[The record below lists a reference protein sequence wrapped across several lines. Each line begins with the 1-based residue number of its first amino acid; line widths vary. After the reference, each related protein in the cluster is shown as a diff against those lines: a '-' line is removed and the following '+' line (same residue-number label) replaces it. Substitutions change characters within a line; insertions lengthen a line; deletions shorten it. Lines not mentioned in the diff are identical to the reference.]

1 MEKIALLPGGFKPPH
16 AGHYNMAKW
25 LAANTDA
32 DSVIV
37 KIGSK
42 VRDGISREM
51 ALQLFNLYRIND
63 KDPLSSKIS
72 ILSSDSPSP
81 VRDVYDFI
89 EKEAPEGSKIY
100 LGLGEKDVND
110 KRYANIGK
118 FAKPKKIKFQTV
130 LVPPQSG
137 GISGTEMR
145 QFIKDGDKVSFFNF
159 LPNHLSNEQK
169 AEAWNIVFSSLE
181 R

>member
-32 DSVIV
+32 DSVVV
-37 KIGSK
+37 KVGSK

-51 ALQLFNLYRIND
+51 ALQLFNLYRTSD
-63 KDPLSSKIS
+63 KDPLANKIS

-89 EKEAPEGSKIY
+89 EKEAPEESKIY
-100 LGLGEKDVND
+100 L
-110 KRYANIGK
+110 
-118 FAKPKKIKFQTV
+118 
-130 LVPPQSG
+130 
-137 GISGTEMR
+137 
-145 QFIKDGDKVSFFNF
+145 
-159 LPNHLSNEQK
+159 
-169 AEAWNIVFSSLE
+169 
-181 R
+181 